1 MRPSRIWT
9 NRRRERATG
18 AAGAAGKTEA
28 WNKDAGR
35 EDDFACI
42 FVRGKLVRKKDNRII
57 RVGGVMMELWD
68 VYDADRNKTDRTMER
83 GRNAD
88 SAEAA
93 L

>member
-1 MRPSRIWT
+1 M
-9 NRRRERATG
+9 
-18 AAGAAGKTEA
+18 
-28 WNKDAGR
+28 
-35 EDDFACI
+35 
-42 FVRGKLVRKKDNRII
+42 I